1 MGKTLCEQI
10 PSRLPKK
17 IIQKANKKTKAQL
30 QAKLEKQ
37 KELKKLNRDKQTLH
51 ALWEIRKY
59 QKSCELLIPLW
70 PFSCLVHEIAQN
82 CKFGLRFQ
90 ANTILAL
97 QEATETYLVN
107 LFKHSML
114 TCVHAKCVT
123 IFPKDFD
130 LVWRIRGE
138 IM

>member
-1 MGKTLCEQI
+1 MGKTLQELI

-17 IIQKANKKTKAQL
+17 IIWKANKKTKAQL
-30 QAKLEKQ
+30 QVKLEKQ
-37 KELKKLNRDKQTLH
+37 KELRKLNRDKQTRH

-59 QKSCELLIPLW
+59 QKSCKLLIPLW

-82 CKFGLRFQ
+82 CKFGLRLQ
-90 ANTILAL
+90 ANAILAL

-114 TCVHAKCVT
+114 TCVHAKWVT

-130 LVWRIRGE
+130 LVQRIRGE